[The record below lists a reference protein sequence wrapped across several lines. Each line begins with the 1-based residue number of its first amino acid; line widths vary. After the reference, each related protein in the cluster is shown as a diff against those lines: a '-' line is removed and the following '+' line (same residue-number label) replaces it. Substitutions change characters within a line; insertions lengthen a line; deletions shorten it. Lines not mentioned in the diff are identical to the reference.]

1 MGRFRSAGGRAKL
14 PRMSAAP
21 PPGSAGEKPAVG
33 PSGGIP
39 EEPEGSPVLADSTAD
54 LGESRPLGELPRMD
68 FWEAL
73 YSRRSIRKFKPDP
86 VPRALVDQV
95 MHAGI
100 WAPSSCNYQMWDLVA
115 VDDPAIN
122 AKLAALSLQMSN
134 APVNIV
140 VAYGRDFSEENHANI
155 QSASALIENMSLAAH
170 VLGLG
175 TFWITQ
181 TGDAEGVREI
191 VGLPLDRMV
200 VAVLALGYPKTQPK
214 KGPKRRPLTQ
224 VAHYNHYAGR
234 PIPSS
239 IDPEAWEPELLAI
252 YQRARVLNGLRHNKP
267 RAWEVRAI
275 ETCVDRFVPR
285 EGGASAPRRWLEVLP
300 CTGIVT
306 ELLSRKRPEWRFD
319 VVERTSEVAS
329 FVAERTR
336 PRAGVFAWPDAD
348 AMPPPDASYD
358 LVSCFFRLEDLRR
371 SDRALLL
378 SAMARWVAPGGRI
391 LLAYVSRRSFHDLT
405 ERARARRGGP
415 RGVEYVLSPDPNIG
429 PFQALA
435 PAEVADACAAAGLR
449 VVERLGLQAA
459 PSPEELQFRARNF
472 SPRSRRLVGGAG
484 QLARAFERLPG
495 IEARFGRFQFLLLEP
510 ATR

>member
-1 MGRFRSAGGRAKL
+1 L
-14 PRMSAAP
+14 
-21 PPGSAGEKPAVG
+21 
-33 PSGGIP
+33 
-39 EEPEGSPVLADSTAD
+39 LAESSAD

-68 FWEAL
+68 FWDAL

-140 VAYGRDFSEENHANI
+140 VAYGRDFSEENYANI
-155 QSASALIENMSLAAH
+155 QSASALIENMSLAAY

-200 VAVLALGYPKTQPK
+200 VAVLALGYPKTTPR
-214 KGPKRRPLTQ
+214 KGPKRRPLQQ

-239 IDPEAWEPELLAI
+239 IDPEAWDPELLAI
-252 YQRARVLNGLRHNKP
+252 YQRARVMNGLRHNKP

-275 ETCVDRFVPR
+275 ETCVEGFVPR
-285 EGGASAPRRWLEVLP
+285 DGNASASKRWLDVLP

-336 PRAGVFAWPDAD
+336 PRAGTYAWPETTA
-348 AMPPPDASYD
+348 PLTEPPDASYD

-371 SDRALLL
+371 ADRELLL
-378 SAMARWVAPGGRI
+378 AAMTRWVSPSGRV
-391 LLAYVSRRSFHDLT
+391 LLAFVSRRSFHDLT

-435 PAEVADACAAAGLR
+435 PSEVADSCASAGLR

-472 SPRSRRLVGGAG
+472 SARSRRLFEGAG
-484 QLARAFERLPG
+484 QLARAFERFPG
-495 IEARFGRFQFLLLEP
+495 IESRFGRFQFLLLER

>member
-1 MGRFRSAGGRAKL
+1 MRRRATL
-14 PRMSAAP
+14 PRMSLVP
-21 PPGSAGEKPAVG
+21 PSPGKAEGLPAGGER
-33 PSGGIP
+33 GGIP
-39 EEPEGSPVLADSTAD
+39 DEPEGSPLVSDSSAD
-54 LGESRPLGELPRMD
+54 LGESRPLSELPRMD

-73 YSRRSIRKFKPDP
+73 YSRRSVRKFKADP

-115 VDDPAIN
+115 VDDPLIN
-122 AKLAALSLQMSN
+122 GELARLSLQMSN

-181 TGDAEGVREI
+181 TGDAEKVREI
-191 VGLPLDRMV
+191 VGLPPDRMV
-200 VAVLALGYPKTQPK
+200 VAVLALGYPKAPSK
-214 KGPKRRPLTQ
+214 KGPKRRPLGQ
-224 VAHYNHYAGR
+224 VSHYNHYAGR

-275 ETCVDRFVPR
+275 EECLDRFVPR
-285 EGGASAPRRWLEVLP
+285 DGKTTSSGRWLDVLP

-306 ELLSRKRPEWRFD
+306 ELLSRKRPEWRFE
-319 VVERTSEVAS
+319 VVERTPEVAR
-329 FVAERTR
+329 FVADRTR
-336 PRAGVFAWPDAD
+336 PRAAAFAWPESSEGLVA
-348 AMPPPDASYD
+348 PPDSSYE
-358 LVSCFFRLEDLRR
+358 LVSCFFRLEDLRAA
-371 SDRALLL
+371 DRARLLA
-378 SAMARWVAPGGRI
+378 AMARWITPQGRV

-429 PFQALA
+429 PFRALA
-435 PAEVADACAAAGLR
+435 PHEVEALCAAAGMR
-449 VVERLGLQAA
+449 VVDHLGLQAM
-459 PSPEELQFRARNF
+459 PSPEELVFRTRNF
-472 SPRSRRLVGGAG
+472 SERMRRLVDGAG
-484 QLARAFERLPG
+484 RLARSIERVPGFESRY
-495 IEARFGRFQFLLLEP
+495 GRFQFLLLER
-510 ATR
+510 AGC